1 MKENMSAGA
10 PALDELHQGDP
21 GAQRFVVTYPVGRM
35 YDRFCSGVCQGAS
48 ERHLPYQRENV

>member
-1 MKENMSAGA
+1 MSAGA